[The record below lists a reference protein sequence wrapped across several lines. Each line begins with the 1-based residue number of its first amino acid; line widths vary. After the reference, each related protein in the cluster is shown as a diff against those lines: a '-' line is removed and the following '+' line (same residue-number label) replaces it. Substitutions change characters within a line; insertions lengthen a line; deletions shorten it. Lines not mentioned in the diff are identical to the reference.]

1 MDPIQ
6 IDFDLGSL
14 KVKSALVTGGASGIG
29 LATVRS
35 WAAAGVYVTIA
46 DIQPIEQGQK
56 LAEELS
62 STSGGHVNYAWCD
75 VTDWDSQIAAFKSAV
90 GFSPSQTLDIVAT
103 FAGTAFA
110 PYNEVDHVLAAGE
123 PSLEVNP
130 KRPDIRNI
138 EINLTG
144 VYYSSW
150 LALYYFRLKPKPETK
165 TIASEDADA
174 LNGTTESTDSTVTP
188 EAPTKSLILV
198 ASIAAYMDSPK
209 ASTYPASKFGVR
221 GLFRS
226 TRARTLDIG
235 VRCNLL
241 APWFIDTPLVAPVKN
256 ALASRGIDMAKAL
269 SFASIESCV
278 EAASYCAADPKIHG
292 TFFFAVISP
301 HHSYL
306 PHPTGATNCISTLIN
321 LDRLY
326 GFFFFCLLFMHTHFL
341 KISILISNTGR
352 ALAIQPEGI
361 FDLKDDFE
369 NGWAG
374 DQLRPIVQRRR
385 DAGFNA

>member
-6 IDFDLGSL
+6 IDFDLGLL
-14 KVKSALVTGGASGIG
+14 KGKSALVTGGASGIG
-29 LATVRS
+29 LATVRA
-35 WAAAGVYVTIA
+35 WAAAGVHVTIA
-46 DIQPIEQGQK
+46 DIQSIEAGQK

-62 STSGGHVNYAWCD
+62 SSTGGHVNYAWCD

-90 GFSPSQTLDIVAT
+90 IFSPSQTLDIVAT

-150 LALYYFRLKPKPETK
+150 LALYYFRLKPQSK
-165 TIASEDADA
+165 TTTGEDADVA
-174 LNGTTESTDSTVTP
+174 PNGTTNGTDATVTS

-198 ASIAAYMDSPK
+198 ASIGAYMDSPK

-256 ALASRGIDMAKAL
+256 ALASRGIDMGKVL

-278 EAASYCAADPKIHG
+278 EAASYCAAHPKLHG
-292 TFFFAVISP
+292 TFFP
-301 HHSYL
+301 
-306 PHPTGATNCISTLIN
+306 
-321 LDRLY
+321 
-326 GFFFFCLLFMHTHFL
+326 
-341 KISILISNTGR
+341 
-352 ALAIQPEGI
+352 Q
-361 FDLKDDFE
+361 
-369 NGWAG
+369 
-374 DQLRPIVQRRR
+374 
-385 DAGFNA
+385 

>member
-6 IDFDLGSL
+6 IDFDLGLL
-14 KVKSALVTGGASGIG
+14 KAKSALVTGGASGIG
-29 LATVRS
+29 LATVRA

-46 DIQPIEQGQK
+46 DIQPIEAGQK

-62 STSGGHVNYAWCD
+62 SSTGGHVNYAWCD
-75 VTDWDSQIAAFKSAV
+75 VTDWDSQIAAFKSAIT
-90 GFSPSQTLDIVAT
+90 FSPSQTLDIVAT

-150 LALYYFRLKPKPETK
+150 LALYYFRLKPQPK
-165 TIASEDADA
+165 TTTGEDADVGP
-174 LNGTTESTDSTVTP
+174 NGTTDGAESGVPP
-188 EAPTKSLILV
+188 EVPTKSLILV
-198 ASIAAYMDSPK
+198 ASIGAYMDSPK

-256 ALASRGIDMAKAL
+256 ALASRGIDMAKVL

-278 EAASYCAADPKIHG
+278 EAASYCAADPKLHG
-292 TFFFAVISP
+292 TFFPQVAFLSSSP
-301 HHSYL
+301 HKS
-306 PHPTGATNCISTLIN
+306 
-321 LDRLY
+321 
-326 GFFFFCLLFMHTHFL
+326 L
-341 KISILISNTGR
+341 K
-352 ALAIQPEGI
+352 E
-361 FDLKDDFE
+361 
-369 NGWAG
+369 
-374 DQLRPIVQRRR
+374 
-385 DAGFNA
+385 

>member
-1 MDPIQ
+1 MEPIQ
-6 IDFDLGSL
+6 TDFDLGLL
-14 KVKSALVTGGASGIG
+14 KGKSALITGGASGIG
-29 LATVRS
+29 LATVRA
-35 WAAAGVYVTIA
+35 WVAAGVYVTIA
-46 DIQPIEQGQK
+46 DIQPIEVGQK
-56 LAEELS
+56 LAEELGS
-62 STSGGHVNYAWCD
+62 SIGGHVNYAWCD
-75 VTDWDSQIAAFKSAV
+75 VTDWNSQVAAFKSAIT
-90 GFSPSQTLDIVAT
+90 FSPSQTLDIVAT

-150 LALYYFRLKPKPETK
+150 LALYYFRLKPTPK
-165 TIASEDADA
+165 TIGGEDADA
-174 LNGTTESTDSTVTP
+174 TPNGTTDSTESTATP
-188 EAPTKSLILV
+188 EVATSKSLILV
-198 ASIAAYMDSPK
+198 ASIGAYMDSPK

-256 ALASRGIDMAKAL
+256 ALASRGIDMAKVL

-278 EAASYCAADPKIHG
+278 EAASFCAADPKLHG
-292 TFFFAVISP
+292 TFSP
-301 HHSYL
+301 
-306 PHPTGATNCISTLIN
+306 
-321 LDRLY
+321 
-326 GFFFFCLLFMHTHFL
+326 
-341 KISILISNTGR
+341 LISLSVSLFRTYRVIEITLFSNT
-352 ALAIQPEGI
+352 ISQSY
-361 FDLKDDFE
+361 
-369 NGWAG
+369 
-374 DQLRPIVQRRR
+374 
-385 DAGFNA
+385 

>member
-6 IDFDLGSL
+6 IDFDLGLL
-14 KVKSALVTGGASGIG
+14 KGKSALVTGGASGIG
-29 LATVRS
+29 LATVRA

-46 DIQPIEQGQK
+46 DIQPIEAGQK

-62 STSGGHVNYAWCD
+62 STTGGHVNYAWCD
-75 VTDWDSQIAAFKSAV
+75 VTDWDSQIAAFKGAIT
-90 GFSPSQTLDIVAT
+90 FSPSQTLDIVAT

-165 TIASEDADA
+165 TIAVEDADA
-174 LNGTTESTDSTVTP
+174 IPNGTTDSTDSTVTP
-188 EAPTKSLILV
+188 EIPSKSLILV
-198 ASIAAYMDSPK
+198 ASIGAYMDSPK

-278 EAASYCAADPKIHG
+278 EAASYCAVDTKLHG
-292 TFFFAVISP
+292 TGFTFFQSP
-301 HHSYL
+301 LCSFLSY
-306 PHPTGATNCISTLIN
+306 I
-321 LDRLY
+321 
-326 GFFFFCLLFMHTHFL
+326 
-341 KISILISNTGR
+341 
-352 ALAIQPEGI
+352 
-361 FDLKDDFE
+361 
-369 NGWAG
+369 
-374 DQLRPIVQRRR
+374 
-385 DAGFNA
+385 

>member
-1 MDPIQ
+1 MEPVQTDV
-6 IDFDLGSL
+6 DLGLL
-14 KVKSALVTGGASGIG
+14 KAKSALITGGASGIG
-29 LATVRS
+29 LATVRA

-46 DIQPIEQGQK
+46 DIQPIEAGQK

-62 STSGGHVNYAWCD
+62 STTGGQVNYAWCD
-75 VTDWDSQIAAFKSAV
+75 VTDWDSQIAAFKSAIT
-90 GFSPSQTLDIVAT
+90 FSPSQTLDIVAT

-123 PSLEVNP
+123 PSLDIDP

-150 LALYYFRLKPKPETK
+150 LALYYFRLKPQPRT
-165 TIASEDADA
+165 TAGDDADTPPP
-174 LNGTTESTDSTVTP
+174 NGTEPNATSEVVT
-188 EAPTKSLILV
+188 TKSLILV
-198 ASIAAYMDSPK
+198 ASIGAYMDSPK

-241 APWFIDTPLVAPVKN
+241 APWFIDTPLIAPVKN

-269 SFASIESCV
+269 SFASIDSCV
-278 EAASYCAADPKIHG
+278 QAASFCAADPKLHG
-292 TFFFAVISP
+292 T
-301 HHSYL
+301 
-306 PHPTGATNCISTLIN
+306 
-321 LDRLY
+321 
-326 GFFFFCLLFMHTHFL
+326 LLFN
-341 KISILISNTGR
+341 ILSLSFSYICR
-352 ALAIQPEGI
+352 QAAK
-361 FDLKDDFE
+361 DL
-369 NGWAG
+369 N
-374 DQLRPIVQRRR
+374 P
-385 DAGFNA
+385 